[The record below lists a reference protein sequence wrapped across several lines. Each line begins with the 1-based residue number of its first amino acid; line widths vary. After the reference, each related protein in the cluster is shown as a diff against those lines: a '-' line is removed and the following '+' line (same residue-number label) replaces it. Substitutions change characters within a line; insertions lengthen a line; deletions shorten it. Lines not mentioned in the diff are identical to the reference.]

1 MSFRIV
7 THRPLRLKCISST
20 SSLLQDVTGVE
31 TTNLRYSFNGSMSS
45 SRTLTGDYFEFTLPG
60 AEGGDVVSVTVMF
73 ENGTCMSSM
82 TANYTG
88 EC

>member
-1 MSFRIV
+1 M
-7 THRPLRLKCISST
+7 
-20 SSLLQDVTGVE
+20 E
-31 TTNLRYSFNGSMSS
+31 TTNLSYSFNGSMSS
-45 SRTLTGDYFEFTLPG
+45 AITLTGDYFEFALPG

-73 ENGTCMSSM
+73 ENGTCMSAT